1 LEAKR
6 LGNLIRERRKA
17 VGLRYSELE
26 KKSGLTYAYL
36 KSLEEGGRVPKIE
49 TLMRLSEA
57 LKVPFHELLSA
68 LGVPII
74 GALNLVPVISWVNA
88 GNWIESYQSPEVS
101 DWVVTDV
108 AQKEVFSLR
117 VEGDSMTPEFA
128 HGDLVV
134 VDPHAAW
141 ENGNFVI
148 ALRDNETIFKQYK
161 VYGKTAV
168 LKPLNPKYDDIV
180 LTEEIQILG
189 RVIRKI
195 KRY

>member
-6 LGNLIRERRKA
+6 LGKLIRERRKA

-36 KSLEEGGRVPKIE
+36 KSLEEGQRVPKIE

-74 GALNLVPVISWVNA
+74 GALNLVPVISWVNS
-88 GNWIESYQSPEVS
+88 GNWVESYQSSEVS
-101 DWVVTDV
+101 EWVVTDV
-108 AQKEVFSLR
+108 ANQEVFALR

-128 HGDLVV
+128 PGDLVV
-134 VDPHAAW
+134 VDPNAVW
-141 ENGNFVI
+141 ENGNYVI
-148 ALRDNETIFKQYK
+148 ALKEDETIFKQYK

-168 LKPLNPKYDDIV
+168 LKPLNPKYDDIL
-180 LTEEIQILG
+180 LTEEIQIIG

>member
-6 LGNLIRERRKA
+6 LGKMIREQRKA
-17 VGLRYSELE
+17 VGLRYSDLQ

-36 KSLEEGGRVPKIE
+36 KSLERGERIPKLE

-57 LKVPFHELLSA
+57 LRMPFHELLDA
-68 LGVPII
+68 LGLPII

-88 GNWIESYQSPEVS
+88 GNWIESYVSPEVS

-108 AQKEVFSLR
+108 AKKEVFALR
-117 VEGDSMTPEFA
+117 VEGDSMSPEFA

-141 ENGNFVI
+141 ENGSYVI
-148 ALRDNETIFKQYK
+148 ALKDTETIFKQYK

-168 LKPLNPKYDDIV
+168 LKPLNPKYEDIV
-180 LTEEIQILG
+180 LSEEIQIIG

-195 KRY
+195 KKY